1 MFAVGGGLFLLKNLF
16 CYFMSIEMIIG
27 KTAYEIIQSVGVLF
41 GREQVAALPS

>member
-1 MFAVGGGLFLLKNLF
+1 
-16 CYFMSIEMIIG
+16 MSIEMIIG